1 MKRRLIVLSIA
12 SLILAMGLS
21 ALRSASASISLSSPI
36 VSTTSAVGCVA
47 FQCNWGAGTDLGP
60 TYCTIVYAPVDT
72 NGNFIA
78 GGTQQQSGV
87 LPNAALNAFVS
98 TTGNARV
105 RCQAALISAL
115 PALAG
120 DAQ

>member
-1 MKRRLIVLSIA
+1 MSRRPILAVLSIA
-12 SLILAMGLS
+12 CLVIGLV
-21 ALRSASASISLSSPI
+21 ALRSARASISLATPI
-36 VSTTSAVGCVA
+36 VSTTSAVACVA

>member
-1 MKRRLIVLSIA
+1 MSRRPILAVLSIA
-12 SLILAMGLS
+12 CLVIGLV
-21 ALRSASASISLSSPI
+21 ALRSARASISLATPI

-87 LPNAALNAFVS
+87 LPGAALNAFVN

-105 RCQAALISAL
+105 RCQASLIAAL